1 MGDRLLDSLRDS
13 YALRVQV
20 ADELMPV
27 DRFANALQVSD
38 DRVQNLRTNDEP
50 QFRVNVFYNL
60 LPSQR
65 GKTQGF
71 QGQPAA
77 LGLLE
82 GIA

>member
-38 DRVQNLRTNDEP
+38 DRVR
-50 QFRVNVFYNL
+50 
-60 LPSQR
+60 PSFSHDR
-65 GKTQGF
+65 
-71 QGQPAA
+71 P
-77 LGLLE
+77 LC
-82 GIA
+82 